1 MKIFFCIFIYSL
13 IKTIPF
19 SFHSSGSDRRKI
31 ETMLTMLTVTVTFNK
46 YNYANLMPKRVL
58 INLNV
63 FFLRN
68 NINSPDHQCQCI
80 SIHCLD
86 SIRQLT
92 WLLNQSAV
100 FHFQQHV
107 LCSEPLILNTM
118 A

>member
-1 MKIFFCIFIYSL
+1 M
-13 IKTIPF
+13 IPF
-19 SFHSSGSDRRKI
+19 SFLSSGSDRRKI
-31 ETMLTMLTVTVTFNK
+31 ETMLTETVNK
-46 YNYANLMPKRVL
+46 YKYANLMSKRVL

-68 NINSPDHQCQCI
+68 NINGPDHQCQCI

-92 WLLNQSAV
+92 WLTNQSAV

-107 LCSEPLILNTM
+107 LCSEP
-118 A
+118 